1 MDFRTSIFKK
11 CRKFS
16 LLISV
21 RRGCPGLFVRRGCRA
36 SNFTTPEMLCL
47 RDYRTSNPKGKSKLS
62 PMAFRTLCKTQE
74 HVVCPIDVRTSNSN
88 ARTLTAPHVDSS
100 FLGGSRVCLQS
111 TSSACDCVT
120 RRYRGK
126 AVRKFRSRLASR
138 QLRKTISAAEAFII
152 CKVTECLRLLH
163 QMQGMSQAPA
173 SA

>member
-1 MDFRTSIFKK
+1 MDFRTARLPSSFCSRD
-11 CRKFS
+11 CRT
-16 LLISV
+16 
-21 RRGCPGLFVRRGCRA
+21 
-36 SNFTTPEMLCL
+36 SNFTPPDTLRL
-47 RDYRTSNPKGKSKLS
+47 RDYRTSNPKGKCKLC

-88 ARTLTAPHVDSS
+88 ERTPTVPHVDSS
-100 FLGGSRVCLQS
+100 FSGGSRICLQS

-163 QMQGMSQAPA
+163 QMQGMSQVPA